1 MRMNTSQLASDGL
14 VTRLADKISDTERKL
29 SMQAKTLSKI
39 SANVTLLQPVSQ
51 KNHYVVDDDSPR
63 LQFDNSPHKN
73 I

>member
-1 MRMNTSQLASDGL
+1 MNTSQLASDGL

-29 SMQAKTLSKI
+29 TMQSKTLSKI

>member
-29 SMQAKTLSKI
+29 TMQSKTLSKI